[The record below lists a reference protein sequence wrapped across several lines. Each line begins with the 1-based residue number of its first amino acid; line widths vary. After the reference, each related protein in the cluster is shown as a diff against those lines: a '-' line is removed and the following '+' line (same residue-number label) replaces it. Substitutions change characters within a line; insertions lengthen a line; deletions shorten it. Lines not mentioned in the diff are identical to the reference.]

1 MEPLDLLRPHR
12 NPSRDVRR
20 SGMLVCGALLVGLV
34 LLTVGRSNTASEL
47 DQVLV
52 TVPPGLHAG
61 DLFNFK
67 FADEDYSTRVPF
79 GNGAGDVVKV
89 DLPAVHHSRATHASI
104 FQQNDLKGETLLASA
119 SRFLTRMESGYDT
132 FLVRVPSGMHGGD
145 EFKVNIPGQGNV
157 LVKVP
162 SGQSGGAKLLFN
174 VPKARRGLVALASDS
189 STNSEQQHEKLIKRD
204 EHVRKVK
211 LLQPKV
217 AVQPGDNG
225 EEKITIVLPAASEL
239 KQSSI
244 SDAAIERLNAKMK
257 KLESQVHAD
266 EQEKMK
272 EKELKTVYKE
282 EAQKDDKTIQGLNL
296 EVQKLTEKNK
306 ILESSLKTQSKAEA
320 EEKAKATEEANAQ
333 AAAAKKIVENK
344 QAKKVEI
351 RSKIL
356 KEETEINKLW
366 EKYKQEKKMDNM
378 WKAKAKDI
386 VQIKNDK
393 MEISA
398 PHLMRK
404 AEPKS
409 ETPKKDVAAA
419 AVIRDKQV
427 DMSFLLQSSDVVGA
441 DSGRRAVTDKGSSSV
456 AHVTSIHLLLQTA
469 SKHPSWN
476 SLISFLEDKK
486 PKVLPSPKAT
496 DDIAIANL
504 DDDSSGSATKG
515 GSALVAKLVKKAGG
529 GSSKVERPVSLK
541 PGASPFKEGFS
552 KWYKDFKALSHQADQ
567 EHASMIK
574 NYKKVKKDAVE
585 VQKMQDHDLKADE
598 DSTQGLL
605 ALTKILSDYGA
616 TKLLKV
622 ASSCKPQVVS

>member
-104 FQQNDLKGETLLASA
+104 FQQNDLK
-119 SRFLTRMESGYDT
+119 GYDT

-419 AVIRDKQV
+419 AVIRDKQTA
-427 DMSFLLQSSDVVGA
+427 VGER
-441 DSGRRAVTDKGSSSV
+441 SPTK
-456 AHVTSIHLLLQTA
+456 TA

-616 TKLLKV
+616 TKLLKGV
-622 ASSCKPQVVS
+622 K

>member
-104 FQQNDLKGETLLASA
+104 FQQNDLK
-119 SRFLTRMESGYDT
+119 GYDT

-419 AVIRDKQV
+419 AVIRDKQTA
-427 DMSFLLQSSDVVGA
+427 VGERSPTKA
-441 DSGRRAVTDKGSSSV
+441 
-456 AHVTSIHLLLQTA
+456 A

-616 TKLLKV
+616 TKLLKGV
-622 ASSCKPQVVS
+622 K